1 MRDIFPLSFSPDG
14 IKSGTLLRN
23 MKSQEPKAEKRKILI
38 RVKPEERV
46 KPTEEV
52 LNRLRKAAEEK
63 GWMRKK

>member
-1 MRDIFPLSFSPDG
+1 
-14 IKSGTLLRN
+14 
-23 MKSQEPKAEKRKILI
+23 MKAPQAKPEKRKIII

>member
-1 MRDIFPLSFSPDG
+1 
-14 IKSGTLLRN
+14 

>member
-1 MRDIFPLSFSPDG
+1 
-14 IKSGTLLRN
+14 
-23 MKSQEPKAEKRKILI
+23 MKSQERKPEKRRIII
-38 RVKPEERV
+38 REKPEVRV